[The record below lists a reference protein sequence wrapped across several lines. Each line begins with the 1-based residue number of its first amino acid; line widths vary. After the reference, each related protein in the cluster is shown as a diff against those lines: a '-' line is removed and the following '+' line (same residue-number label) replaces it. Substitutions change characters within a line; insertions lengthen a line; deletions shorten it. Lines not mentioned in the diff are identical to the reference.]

1 MGFRVLRIAVVPVGG
16 EAVRLR
22 PLTIETSKSMVRF
35 LNKPLLE
42 LALLRLARSGIKEV
56 YLGVRGYYN
65 YKDLFDYFRE
75 GYWFRER
82 YGLREDL
89 RIRYMP
95 RYDTLGNAD
104 AVRIIMK
111 YYEIREP
118 VIVIQGDNLFDL
130 DVQEVFKEHLR
141 KGAFMTI
148 GLKEVEDVRD
158 FGVAEVCEDLRI
170 RRFVEKPRPEEAPSK
185 LANTGIYV
193 INAEI
198 VDFFEEGEGRKL
210 LKEGRMDFG
219 SDVIPKLIEL
229 GFPVYGYLVSGYWFD
244 VGTPERYL
252 KAMIYLLYN
261 MRVEDL
267 EAKEIYGGVL
277 GMGKSKMSLNLHETI
292 RRRILEKDLIFV
304 GRVLIGRH
312 VSIGSK
318 CYVEDSTID
327 NYVVVGNRCE
337 IVRSAVMDRVR
348 VGDRVRIIDSIVG
361 RHALIG
367 SNTTIINSV
376 VGDNSMIGDNVRL
389 VNVRVWPHEQVS
401 SNASIE
407 NYVVRPHYTQQY

>member
-1 MGFRVLRIAVVPVGG
+1 MKIAVVPVGG

-65 YKDLFDYFRE
+65 YRDLFDYFRE

-82 YGLREDL
+82 YGLKEDL

-104 AVRIIMK
+104 AVRIIME
-111 YYEIREP
+111 YYEIKEP
-118 VIVIQGDNLFDL
+118 VVVIQGDNIFDL
-130 DVQEVFKEHLR
+130 DVQEVFREHLR
-141 KGAFMTI
+141 KKAFMTI
-148 GLKEVEDVRD
+148 VLKEVEDVRE
-158 FGVAEVCEDLRI
+158 FGVAELGDDLRI
-170 RRFVEKPRPEEAPSK
+170 KRFVEKPKPEEAPSK

-193 INAEI
+193 IDAEI
-198 VDFFEEGEGRKL
+198 VEFFKEGEGKRL
-210 LKEGRMDFG
+210 LEEGKMDFG
-219 SDVIPKLIEL
+219 NDVIPKLIEL
-229 GFPVYGYLVSGYWFD
+229 GFPVYGYLTTSYWFD

-252 KAMIYLLYN
+252 KAMIYLLHS
-261 MRVEDL
+261 MKAEDL
-267 EAKEIYGGVL
+267 EAREIHGGVL
-277 GMGKSKMSLNLHETI
+277 GMGKSKMSMNLHETI
-292 RRRILEKDLIFV
+292 RRRILENDLIFI
-304 GRVLIGRH
+304 GKALIGRH
-312 VSIGSK
+312 VSIGSR
-318 CYVEDSTID
+318 CLIEDSTID

-348 VGDRVRIIDSIVG
+348 TGDRVRIIDSIIG

-367 SNTTIINSV
+367 NNTIIINS
-376 VGDNSMIGDNVRL
+376 
-389 VNVRVWPHEQVS
+389 
-401 SNASIE
+401 
-407 NYVVRPHYTQQY
+407 